1 MGRVAIWLM
10 HGMRWF
16 AVALVLM
23 PGAALAETS
32 KSFQV
37 AADIVKGCFV
47 STNGAGQ
54 WGQINLGT
62 VSGIARGTVSADL
75 LSTAVAGIQIECTPS
90 MTATVSA
97 DTGNHAVGGV
107 RQMGLNG
114 TSSALIPYQLYADGS
129 STPWT
134 TQSVSLTFV
143 AGATKRVL
151 PVRGTATLSGAMV
164 AGTYTDTVRITLSW

>member
-1 MGRVAIWLM
+1 MGRVMSGVRWLVVSLAM
-10 HGMRWF
+10 
-16 AVALVLM
+16 M
-23 PGAALAETS
+23 PGGALAETS

-37 AADIVKGCFV
+37 AADIVKGCIV

-54 WGQINLGT
+54 WGQIDLGT
-62 VSGIARGTVSADL
+62 VSGIATGTVSANL
-75 LSTAVAGIQIECTPS
+75 LSASVAGIQIECTPN
-90 MTATVSA
+90 MTATISA

-134 TQSVSLTFV
+134 TQSLSLNFL
-143 AGATKRVL
+143 AGATRRAL
-151 PVRGTATLSGAMV
+151 PVRGTATLSGAMA
-164 AGTYTDTVRITLSW
+164 AGSYTDTVRITLSW